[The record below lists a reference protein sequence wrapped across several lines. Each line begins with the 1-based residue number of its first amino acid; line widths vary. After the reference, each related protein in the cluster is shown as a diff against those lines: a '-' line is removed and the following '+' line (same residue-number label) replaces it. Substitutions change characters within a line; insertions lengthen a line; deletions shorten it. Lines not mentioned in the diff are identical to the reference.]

1 MSKLLCYKLRKKFGK
16 KLAVEDV
23 SISIDSGRVIGI
35 LGPNGA
41 GKTTIFN
48 MMLGLVIPDSGHIF
62 KDAKE
67 ITNMPVYLRARNG
80 ITYLA
85 QESSI
90 FTGLSVEDNLR
101 LVLENFDHSNEDKN
115 LKIKTLLSR
124 FGLISMAKQR
134 ADSLSGGEKRRLE
147 IARMMTLSPNF
158 LLLDEPFGG
167 VDPMTVKEIQRI
179 IIELKGNGLGIIIT
193 DHSVERMVET
203 VDEMYVIHK
212 GKILSHGLPE
222 TVLKDENVVRN
233 FLGE

>member
-1 MSKLLCYKLRKKFGK
+1 MSKLLCYKLRKSFGK
-16 KLAVEDV
+16 RLAVEDV

-48 MMLGLVIPDSGHIF
+48 MILGLVIPDAGHIF
-62 KDAKE
+62 KDATE

-101 LVLENFDHSNEDKN
+101 LVLENFNHSKSTTNER
-115 LKIKTLLSR
+115 IKALLSR
-124 FGLISMAKQR
+124 FGLISMAGQR
-134 ADSLSGGEKRRLE
+134 ADLLSGGEKRRLE
-147 IARMMTLSPNF
+147 IARMMTLSPDF

-167 VDPMTVKEIQRI
+167 VDPMTVKEIQKIVR
-179 IIELKGNGLGIIIT
+179 ELKNNGLGIIIT
-193 DHSVERMVET
+193 DHSVERIVET

-212 GKILSHGLPE
+212 GKILAHGLPE
-222 TVLKDENVVRN
+222 NVLRDENVIRN

>member
-1 MSKLLCYKLRKKFGK
+1 MSKLLCYKLRKKFGRR
-16 KLAVEDV
+16 LAVEDV
-23 SISIDSGRVIGI
+23 SISIDSGHVMGI

-48 MMLGLVIPDSGHIF
+48 MILGLVIPDSGHIF

-101 LVLENFDHSNEDKN
+101 LVLENLDHSSKDRN
-115 LKIKTLLSR
+115 LKIKELLSR

-147 IARMMTLSPNF
+147 IARMMTLSPDF

-167 VDPMTVKEIQRI
+167 VDPMTVKEIQKI
-179 IIELKGNGLGIIIT
+179 VLELKKNGLGVIIT
-193 DHSVERMVET
+193 DHSVERIVET